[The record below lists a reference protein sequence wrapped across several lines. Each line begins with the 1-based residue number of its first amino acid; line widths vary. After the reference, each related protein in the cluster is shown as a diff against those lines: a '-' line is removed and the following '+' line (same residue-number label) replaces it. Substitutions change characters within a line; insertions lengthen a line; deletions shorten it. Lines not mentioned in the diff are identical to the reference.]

1 MIQRTAILCSLV
13 ALAATQAA
21 AQANPRGEAK
31 ASLAGKSVAIEYGRP
46 SLKGRDMLG
55 EATLGTP
62 WRLGADSATTLD
74 TQADLTFGD
83 VKLPKGAYILQAT
96 KVTDGQWQLNVHRPS
111 TDSPGSP
118 GEKVADVALSSS
130 KLSESVEMF
139 TIELRG
145 DNAKGE
151 FEMKWGT
158 ASMKASFSAK

>member
-1 MIQRTAILCSLV
+1 MLKRTTILCSLV

-31 ASLAGKSVAIEYGRP
+31 ASLEGKSVAIEYGRP

-55 EATLGTP
+55 EAQVGTP
-62 WRLGADSATTLD
+62 WRLGADSATKLD

-83 VKLPKGAYILQAT
+83 VKLPKGQYILRAT
-96 KVTDGQWQLNVHRPS
+96 KVADGQWQLNVHHPNAENPS
-111 TDSPGSP
+111 SP
-118 GEKVADVALSSS
+118 GEKFADVALSSS
-130 KLSESVEMF
+130 KLPESVETF

-145 DNAKGE
+145 DKDKGE

-158 ASMKASFSAK
+158 ASMKASFSAQ